1 MKAFIFRSTILA
13 AFAVIILVLS
23 PISAF
28 AATSDTLQQD
38 NHRSLI
44 SFFKD
49 KEEIT
54 TAEALKIAYNH
65 AGVDKQDVLFPSV
78 EVHISDNQKN
88 YKIQFFVGLQSYTY
102 LVDAATG
109 KIITF
114 EIINYAETAA

>member
-1 MKAFIFRSTILA
+1 M
-13 AFAVIILVLS
+13 
-23 PISAF
+23 
-28 AATSDTLQQD
+28 
-38 NHRSLI
+38 I
-44 SFFKD
+44 SFFID

-54 TAEALKIAYNH
+54 SAEAIKIAYNH
-65 AGVDKQDVLFPSV
+65 AGVNKQDVLFPSV

-102 LVDAATG
+102 FVDAATG